1 VRDLGDLANNW
12 LPFIMYN
19 KVSKNRYETFL
30 CILNIEK
37 MGEEKKWNSADDKYH
52 KILENE

>member
-1 VRDLGDLANNW
+1 MVRDLGDLANNW

-37 MGEEKKWNSADDKYH
+37 MGEENKLDYQF
-52 KILENE
+52 